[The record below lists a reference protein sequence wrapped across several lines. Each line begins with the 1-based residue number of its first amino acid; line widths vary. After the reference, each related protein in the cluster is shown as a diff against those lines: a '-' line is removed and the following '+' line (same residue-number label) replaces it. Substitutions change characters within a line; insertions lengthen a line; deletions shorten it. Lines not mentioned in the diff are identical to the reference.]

1 MDHIKETPFEDDYLK
16 KIISQQTDLFFQFT
30 VSPNYSISIDYL
42 SGVVYD
48 FCELTLEEIKL
59 NPKIILTNRIC
70 SEDLNKFKESIRKCF
85 HSLGRW
91 ELDYRINLPVN
102 GVKWIKVSART
113 ERLENGNVIFFGTNT
128 DVTGIKHLEEDYKIS
143 EARYQFANLASEI
156 GVWDWNMVTNEV
168 FYSAQSLKILELDNN
183 NNATDLIGNPEKWD
197 DMVHPD
203 DLEIYFGNIK
213 DHFEEKTPFYETCHR
228 VLCNE
233 SYKWILDRGKVISR
247 DSNGKPLRIIGTHT
261 DVSVQK
267 VKEQKLQETLDLVNN
282 QKNRLLNFAHI
293 VSHNLRKHTGNLSSL
308 LEMEKEGMLEKEEI
322 LPNLRIVSKE
332 LSTTIDNLVEL
343 VNVQNNL
350 NINKEELNVNY
361 FLNKIFH
368 ILANDISEN
377 NISIVNKI
385 PDAFTVNFMPAYLE
399 SILLNLTTNAIKY
412 SNPSVNSLVEYYIEE
427 KEGFKIVCVK
437 DNGLGIDLDRH
448 KESVFGLYKTFHH
461 HEDSTGIGLHI
472 TKNQIE
478 AMDGKIEVE
487 SIVNEGSIFK
497 IFFK

>member
-1 MDHIKETPFEDDYLK
+1 MNHIKETPLKDEYLK
-16 KIISQQTDLFFQFT
+16 RIISQQTDLFFQFT
-30 VSPNYSISIDYL
+30 VSSDYSISFDYL
-42 SGVVYD
+42 NGAVYD
-48 FCELTLEEIKL
+48 FCELTLEEVMQ
-59 NPKIILTNRIC
+59 NPKMILTNRIC

-85 HSLGRW
+85 YSLGRW
-91 ELDYRINLPVN
+91 ELDYRINLPIK
-102 GVKWIKVSART
+102 GIKWIKVSART

-128 DVTGIKHLEEDYKIS
+128 DITSVKNIEEDYKIS

-156 GVWDWNMVTNEV
+156 GVWDWDMVTNKV
-168 FYSAQSLKILELDNN
+168 FYSAQSLKILELEDNV
-183 NNATDLIGNPEKWD
+183 ADLIDNPEKWD

-203 DLEIYFGNIK
+203 DLDIYIGNIK
-213 DHFEEKTPFYETCHR
+213 DHFEGKTPFYETYHR
-228 VLCNE
+228 VLCNGN
-233 SYKWILDRGKVISR
+233 YKWILDRGKVISR
-247 DSNGKPLRIIGTHT
+247 DNNGKPLRIIGTHT

-267 VKEQKLQETLDLVNN
+267 IREQKLQETFDLVNN
-282 QKNRLLNFAHI
+282 QKNILLNFAHI
-293 VSHNLRKHTGNLSSL
+293 VSHNLRNHTGNLSSL
-308 LEMEKEGMLEKEEI
+308 LEMEEEGMLEKEEV
-322 LPNLRIVSKE
+322 LPNLKIVSKE
-332 LSTTIDNLVEL
+332 LSRTIDNLVAL

-350 NINKEELNVNY
+350 NNNKEKLHVNE
-361 FLNKIFH
+361 FLNKILH
-368 ILANDISEN
+368 ILADDISAN
-377 NISIVNKI
+377 NINIINKI
-385 PDAFTVNFMPAYLE
+385 PDVFAVNFMPAYLE

-412 SNPSVNSLVEYYIEE
+412 SNPSVNSFIEYYIEDNQE
-427 KEGFKIVCVK
+427 YKVLCVK